1 MQWAAPRV
9 RPPPLRPRNGFYVRQ
24 AFQQQGR
31 QALTLIHELHFSWGV
46 VVALD
51 AVKKINQ
58 GEFGGWS
65 LFSLVGAVIV
75 FKKHEVVRLS
85 EHMLLL
91 FTACWRR
98 SNSLR
103 LRILN
108 RQQLQPAALL
118 RLGFSNVVF
127 RLKVTHIPLWY
138 RQLPFKL

>member
-1 MQWAAPRV
+1 M
-9 RPPPLRPRNGFYVRQ
+9 
-24 AFQQQGR
+24 
-31 QALTLIHELHFSWGV
+31 TLIHELHFSWGV

-85 EHMLLL
+85 EHMLVL

-98 SNSLR
+98 SKLTPSPCPEQAAASTSGAAMGGPGWARAHPLGPIKNPPKNKNNKKKSR
-103 LRILN
+103 RD
-108 RQQLQPAALL
+108 RHVHMHGSAQLMYHASSA
-118 RLGFSNVVF
+118 
-127 RLKVTHIPLWY
+127 H
-138 RQLPFKL
+138 

>member
-1 MQWAAPRV
+1 MKCIRQWIPLLLAAPTV
-9 RPPPLRPRNGFYVRQ
+9 RPPPLSPRYGSYVRQ

-75 FKKHEVVRLS
+75 FKKHEDVWLS
-85 EHMLLL
+85 AHMLVL

-98 SNSLR
+98 SKLTPSPCPK
-103 LRILN
+103 
-108 RQQLQPAALL
+108 QAAA
-118 RLGFSNVVF
+118 
-127 RLKVTHIPLWY
+127 
-138 RQLPFKL
+138 

>member
-1 MQWAAPRV
+1 MGP
-9 RPPPLRPRNGFYVRQ
+9 PPPLRPRNRFYVRQ
-24 AFQQQGR
+24 AFQQGGR

-91 FTACWRR
+91 FTACWR
-98 SNSLR
+98 SSKLTPSPSPKQAAASTSGAATGGPGWGPTHLAQSKPQNLKGNCR
-103 LRILN
+103 LN
-108 RQQLQPAALL
+108 CY
-118 RLGFSNVVF
+118 G
-127 RLKVTHIPLWY
+127 
-138 RQLPFKL
+138 